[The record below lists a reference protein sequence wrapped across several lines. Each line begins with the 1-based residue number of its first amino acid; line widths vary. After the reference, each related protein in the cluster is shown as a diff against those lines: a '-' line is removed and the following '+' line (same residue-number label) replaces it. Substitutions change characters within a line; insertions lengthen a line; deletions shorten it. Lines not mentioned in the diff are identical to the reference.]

1 MLESTRTVNTISRSW
16 SALASY
22 VEPGVGHLFMYVMG
36 RFQPVR
42 RVAAASYRCFSRRK
56 AIAASPVSSLTD
68 VDVSRAIASL
78 RADGMADG
86 LRLRPEA
93 IEELTTFCENSIC
106 FGDGRR
112 QHPFLL
118 KNRAQAEAAHGA
130 NFSVGRYLG
139 AVSTCSRLRSLTTDP
154 TLLAIARGYLGT
166 EPALVGARIWWS
178 YPASSD
184 QTRQKDDGQLFHFD
198 LDDYRAI
205 SFFFYLSDVD
215 EGAGPHVF
223 VKGSH
228 NWKPMRFLLSLGKSK
243 SDGEIVKAYTA
254 AKVTTVCGEAGS
266 GFVEDLFCYHKG
278 AHPTKSDRLLLQVR
292 FGFKKYGQNREE

>member
-1 MLESTRTVNTISRSW
+1 MLESTRTVNTVSRSW

-22 VEPGVGHLFMYVMG
+22 VEPGFGHLFMYVMG

-42 RVAAASYRCFSRRK
+42 RVVVTSYRCFSRRK
-56 AIAASPVSSLTD
+56 PIAAGAASSLED
-68 VDVSRAIASL
+68 VDVSRAISSL

-86 LRLRPEA
+86 LRLQPEA
-93 IEELTTFCENSIC
+93 LKDLIAFCENSIC
-106 FGDGRR
+106 FGDGSR
-112 QHPFLL
+112 QLPFLL
-118 KNRAQAEAAHGA
+118 QNRAQAEAAQGA
-130 NFSVGRYLG
+130 NFSLGRYLG

-154 TLLAIARGYLGT
+154 TVLAIARGYLGT

-178 YPASSD
+178 FPASSN

-228 NWKPMRFLLSLGKSK
+228 SWKPMRFLLSLGKSR
-243 SDGEIVKAYTA
+243 SDREIVKAYTA
-254 AKVTTVCGEAGS
+254 GKVTTVCGAAGS

-278 AHPTKSDRLLLQVR
+278 AHPKKSDRLLLQVR
-292 FGFKKYGQNREE
+292 FGFKKYGANREE

>member
-1 MLESTRTVNTISRSW
+1 MLESTRTVNTITRSW

-22 VEPGVGHLFMYVMG
+22 VEPGVGHLFMYVTG

-42 RVAAASYRCFSRRK
+42 RVAVGCYRCLPRK
-56 AIAASPVSSLTD
+56 KTIVRSLTSSIEDLD
-68 VDVSRAIASL
+68 VERAISSL
-78 RADGMADG
+78 RADGMASG

-93 IEELTTFCENSIC
+93 VEELKAFCENSIC
-106 FGDGRR
+106 FGDGSR
-112 QHPFLL
+112 QLPFLT
-118 KNRAQAEAAHGA
+118 KNRAQAEATHGQ
-130 NFSVGRYLG
+130 NFTIGRYLG

-154 TLLAIARGYLGT
+154 TLLAIAKGYLGT

-184 QTRQKDDGQLFHFD
+184 EARKKEDGQLFHFD

-228 NWKPMRFLLSLGKSK
+228 NWKPLQFLLSLGKSRT
-243 SDGEIVKAYTA
+243 DEEIVRSYTA
-254 AKVTTVCGEAGS
+254 GKVTTVCGEAGS

-278 AHPTKSDRLLLQVR
+278 AHPKKTDRLLLQVR
-292 FGFKKYGQNREE
+292 FGFKKYGRNREE